1 MAFYILHVY
10 LIHTVALVVC
20 ALTGHDLHR
29 LALPGKMRLG
39 PPPGYAFSLPVVYLI
54 WMTIVLS
61 LYWPIRR
68 YADYK
73 RAHPEKRRLSYI

>member
-1 MAFYILHVY
+1 
-10 LIHTVALVVC
+10 
-20 ALTGHDLHR
+20 
-29 LALPGKMRLG
+29 MRLG

-61 LYWPIRR
+61 LYWLIRR

-73 RAHPEKRRLSYI
+73 RAHPEKRWLNYI